1 MAVRA
6 KISLTAKVG
15 KFGDGMVGTEEKK
28 EAVRVN
34 FGYFVI

>member
-6 KISLTAKVG
+6 KSSITAKVV
-15 KFGDGMVGTEEKK
+15 KIGDYLMGTEEKK

-34 FGYFVI
+34 FGHLVF